1 MRTQFYT
8 AMSLDGF
15 IATSDHS
22 LDWLFAL
29 GDPEKSSY
37 AEFIRNV
44 GAIAMGSGTY
54 EWLLR
59 HFASVEPS
67 TAAAAWPYTQPVWVF
82 TTRELPPIAGAELR
96 FASGD
101 VRPVHAA
108 MSAAAQGKNIWIAGG
123 GDLVG
128 QFYDAGLL
136 DDLILQ
142 IGSATLGAGK
152 PLLPRAILPP
162 RLKLVSVER
171 IGNGFAE
178 LRYEI
183 SKATA

>member
-1 MRTQFYT
+1 MRTQYYS
-8 AMSLDGF
+8 AVSLDGF

-22 LDWLFAL
+22 LEWLFAL

-37 AEFIRNV
+37 AEFIASV

-59 HFASVEPS
+59 YFASAEPG
-67 TAAAAWPYTQPVWVF
+67 TPAAVWPYTQPVWVF
-82 TTRELPPIAGAELR
+82 TTRTLLPIAGADVR
-96 FASGD
+96 FVSGD
-101 VRPVHAA
+101 VRPVHVE
-108 MSAAAQGKNIWIAGG
+108 MAAAANGKNIWIAGG
-123 GDLVG
+123 GELVG

-142 IGSATLGAGK
+142 VGSATLGAGK
-152 PLLPRAILPP
+152 QLLPRAILPP

-171 IGNGFAE
+171 IGTAFAE

-183 SKATA
+183 TRAAS